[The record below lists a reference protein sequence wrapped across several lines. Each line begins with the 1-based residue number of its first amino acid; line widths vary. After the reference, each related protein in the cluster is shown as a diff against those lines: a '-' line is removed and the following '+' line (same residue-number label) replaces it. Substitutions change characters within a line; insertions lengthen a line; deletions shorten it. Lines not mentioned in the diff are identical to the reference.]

1 MIRQLYRQGIW
12 LLLTLLAC
20 SSCQLQDDLFGKK
33 TETTELGSLEL
44 SVLANAPISMTTKA
58 DATQGAAVNTDDFE
72 DLLGR
77 FFKHDERTGRPAG
90 NKNQSHETYSS

>member
-44 SVLANAPISMTTKA
+44 SVLANAPVSMTTKA
-58 DATQGAAVNTDDFE
+58 DATQGAAVNTDDSYRFNIMQKLHNQVGANKSSSTG
-72 DLLGR
+72 DQYCFLL
-77 FFKHDERTGRPAG
+77 
-90 NKNQSHETYSS
+90 